1 MSEKNNNILLKI
13 KVTNIESKA
22 VYTHHRVP
30 LEHVEM
36 LKMNPCLKIEVLGRT
51 KGYYN
56 ERTQKNRDS

>member
-1 MSEKNNNILLKI
+1 MANDNNIMLKI
-13 KVTNIESKA
+13 RVTNTETKA
-22 VYTHHRVP
+22 VYVHNKVP

-56 ERTQKNRDS
+56 ERTQNSKDY